1 MPRSIRTFLST
12 FGIVAM
18 LVCYAL
24 FVYYP
29 AFPKSILGWSALIFV
44 GIPLLFFFEWL
55 GNATLGSEFFKRLSS
70 SMRIALGVPVFLI
83 LMMLVLWLASI
94 AIHFIKL

>member
-1 MPRSIRTFLST
+1 
-12 FGIVAM
+12 M

-29 AFPKSILGWSALIFV
+29 AFPKSIWGWVALIFV

-55 GNATLGSEFFKRLSS
+55 GNATLGSKFFTRLPSG
-70 SMRIALGVPVFLI
+70 MRIALGVPVFVI
-83 LMMLVLWLASI
+83 LMTLVLWLASV
-94 AIHFIKL
+94 ATYFIRL